1 MKANRRDLYIG
12 KHARI
17 WISVLLVL
25 ALTASVLPCSS
36 AFAEGDL
43 SDLDNQGVDQPDQ
56 EENSTAGFTV
66 ESEEPDPDEV
76 NIYDIW

>member
-25 ALTASVLPCSS
+25 TLTASVLPCSS
-36 AFAEGDL
+36 AFAEDNL
-43 SDLDNQGVDQPDQ
+43 SALNNQEVDEFDQ
-56 EENSTAGFTV
+56 EENKTADFLSSLSRDLERMVLG
-66 ESEEPDPDEV
+66 
-76 NIYDIW
+76 